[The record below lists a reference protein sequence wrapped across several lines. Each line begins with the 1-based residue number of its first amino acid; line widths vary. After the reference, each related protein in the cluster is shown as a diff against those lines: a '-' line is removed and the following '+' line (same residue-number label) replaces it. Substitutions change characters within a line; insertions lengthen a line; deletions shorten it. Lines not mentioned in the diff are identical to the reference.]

1 MTVHGALHLAAR
13 HPANKATVSG
23 YVINSTGYAIN
34 PLKTPVL
41 PGILKEKAG
50 DIL

>member
-13 HPANKATVSG
+13 HPANKAAVSG
-23 YVINSTGYAIN
+23 YVINPKGYAIN
-34 PLKTPVL
+34 PLKTPVF
-41 PGILKEKAG
+41 PDILKEKAG